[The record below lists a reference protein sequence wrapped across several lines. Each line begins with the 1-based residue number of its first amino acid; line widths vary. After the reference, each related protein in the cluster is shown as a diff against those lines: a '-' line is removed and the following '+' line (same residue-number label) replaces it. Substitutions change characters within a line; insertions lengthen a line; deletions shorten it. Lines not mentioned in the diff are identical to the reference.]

1 MGETSVRESNR
12 FLFLLLDPQGREEYR
27 GRPKNRERDRE
38 KERKKRER
46 PKNNPKKEE
55 LGRRMS
61 SGAESE
67 ERGDGK
73 DPLLSPEAN
82 KEEEQQQQQHHHH
95 HQQQQ
100 QEQQQQQQ
108 QQLRRLCAK
117 TPAGMVYLSGE
128 VNNFS
133 KVYISTAYVQ
143 LFPTCCA

>member
-1 MGETSVRESNR
+1 MYVGATGSSSSI
-12 FLFLLLDPQGREEYR
+12 PKGGRRTEDAS
-27 GRPKNRERDRE
+27 KNRERDRE

-46 PKNNPKKEE
+46 PKNNPKKED

-73 DPLLSPEAN
+73 DPLLSPEVN
-82 KEEEQQQQQHHHH
+82 KEEEQQQQQHHHQ
-95 HQQQQ
+95 QQQQ
-100 QEQQQQQQ
+100 QEQQQQQQQ

-128 VNNFS
+128 VNNF
-133 KVYISTAYVQ
+133 
-143 LFPTCCA
+143 